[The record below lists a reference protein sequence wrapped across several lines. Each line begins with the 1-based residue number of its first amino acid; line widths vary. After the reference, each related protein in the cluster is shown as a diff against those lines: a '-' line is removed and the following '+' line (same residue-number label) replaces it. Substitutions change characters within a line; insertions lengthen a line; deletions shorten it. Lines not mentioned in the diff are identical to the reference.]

1 MVSCSY
7 CSVELRDQ
15 YNLKNHHK
23 ANHQCKFCGTV
34 FGQKD
39 NLKMHQKICSKNKK
53 AVIPCTTCG
62 KSFSKYSHKVE
73 HESICGIKKVSKHIY
88 ECCLCYPNRQFA
100 NNTNLVNHLK
110 SHEKEK
116 SYTCKDCP
124 KSFSTQVS
132 LSQHEKLHNN
142 VFWCNICPKKISTKQ
157 GLQKH
162 WTLMYSLHN

>member
-39 NLKMHQKICSKNKK
+39 NLKMHQKICSENKK
-53 AVIPCTTCG
+53 AVTPCTTCG

-73 HESICGIKKVSKHIY
+73 HESISKQKQKTT
-88 ECCLCYPNRQFA
+88 LWALNPRSSQAKNRS
-100 NNTNLVNHLK
+100 NKTIL
-110 SHEKEK
+110 
-116 SYTCKDCP
+116 
-124 KSFSTQVS
+124 
-132 LSQHEKLHNN
+132 
-142 VFWCNICPKKISTKQ
+142 
-157 GLQKH
+157 
-162 WTLMYSLHN
+162 